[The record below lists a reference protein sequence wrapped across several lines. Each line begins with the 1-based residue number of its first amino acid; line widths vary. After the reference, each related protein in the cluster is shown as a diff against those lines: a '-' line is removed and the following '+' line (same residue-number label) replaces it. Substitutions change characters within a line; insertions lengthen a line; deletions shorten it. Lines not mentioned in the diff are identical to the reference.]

1 MFEKMNRL
9 LFILAFIALFTSC
22 KYEKLLKSHD
32 YKLKY
37 QKALEYY
44 AEEDYIRADG
54 LFEQLKPILKGSIQA
69 DTVFFYSAYCN
80 FYQEDYLL
88 GAHYF
93 DEFRRTF
100 GNSPFAEEA
109 EFMSAYCT
117 YKLSPRPTLDQ
128 SYSTK
133 TISQIGLY
141 LSKYPNSP
149 RKDECMRI
157 IEELR
162 NKLVEK
168 SYLSAKLY
176 YNLSDYKA
184 AVIALNNSL
193 EQFPETKYR
202 EEIMFLILKA
212 SFLLAENSVAEK
224 KIERYQATVD
234 EYYTFTEE
242 FPGSSYLKEAEKM
255 FSDSRKI
262 LKN

>member
-1 MFEKMNRL
+1 MRRL
-9 LFILAFIALFTSC
+9 IPILAILALFSSC

-44 AEEDYIRADG
+44 AEEDYTRADG
-54 LFEQLKPILKGSIQA
+54 LFEQLKPILKGSKEA
-69 DTVFFYSAYCN
+69 DTVYFYSAYCS
-80 FYQEDYLL
+80 FYQNDYLL

-93 DEFRRTF
+93 SEFRRTF

-109 EFMSAYCT
+109 EFMSAFCY
-117 YKLSPRPTLDQ
+117 YKLSPRPSLDQ
-128 SYSTK
+128 SYSNQA
-133 TISQIGLY
+133 IGLIGLY
-141 LSKYPNSP
+141 LSKYPNSQ
-149 RKDECMRI
+149 RKDECLRI

-168 SYLSAKLY
+168 SYMSAKLY
-176 YNLSDYKA
+176 YNLGNYKA

-212 SFLLAENSVAEK
+212 SYLLADGSVYEK
-224 KIERYQATVD
+224 QVERFQAAVD
-234 EYYTFTEE
+234 EYYTFTDE
-242 FPGSSYLKEAEKM
+242 FPKSEYKNEAERM
-255 FSDSRKI
+255 FKDSQKK

>member
-1 MFEKMNRL
+1 MKRL
-9 LFILAFIALFTSC
+9 LLLLAIVALLSSC
-22 KYEKLLKSHD
+22 KYEKLLKSKD

-37 QKALEYY
+37 QKALDYY
-44 AEEDYIRADG
+44 AKEDYTRANG
-54 LFEQLKPILKGSIQA
+54 LFEQLKPILKGSKEA

-80 FYQEDYLL
+80 FNEEDYLL

-93 DEFRRTF
+93 SEFRRTF

-109 EFMSAYCT
+109 EYMSAYCY
-117 YKLSPRPTLDQ
+117 YKLSPRPSLDQ
-128 SYSTK
+128 AYSNQAISY
-133 TISQIGLY
+133 IGLY
-141 LSKYPNSP
+141 LSKYPNSE
-149 RKDECMRI
+149 RKDECLRI

-184 AVIALNNSL
+184 AVIALNNSI
-193 EQFPETKYR
+193 EQYPETKYR

-212 SFLLAENSVAEK
+212 SYLLAENSIYEK
-224 KIERYQATVD
+224 QTERFQATVD
-234 EYYTFTEE
+234 EYYTFVDEYPKSD
-242 FPGSSYLKEAEKM
+242 FRSEADKM
-255 FSDSRKI
+255 FNDSQRK

>member
-1 MFEKMNRL
+1 MFKKMNRI
-9 LFILAFIALFTSC
+9 LFIAIIIALFTSC

-37 QKALEYY
+37 QKALIYY
-44 AEEDYIRADG
+44 AEEDYIRANG
-54 LFEQLKPILKGSIQA
+54 LFEQLKPILKGTKEA
-69 DTVFFYSAYCN
+69 DTVFFYASYCN
-80 FYQEDYLL
+80 FYEEDYML
-88 GAHYF
+88 GSYYF

-109 EFMSAYCT
+109 EYMSAYCN
-117 YKLSPRPTLDQ
+117 YKLSPRPSLDQ
-128 SYSTK
+128 SYSNK
-133 TISQIGLY
+133 AISQIGLY
-141 LSKYPNSP
+141 LSKYPNST
-149 RKDECMRI
+149 RKDECFKI

-184 AVIALNNSL
+184 ATIALNSSL

-212 SFLLAENSVAEK
+212 SYLLAENSIESK
-224 KIERYQATVD
+224 KIERYQNTVD
-234 EYYTFTEE
+234 EYYSFTSE
-242 FPGSSYLKEAEKM
+242 FTQSIYLKEAEKI
-255 FSDSRKI
+255 FLDSKKE